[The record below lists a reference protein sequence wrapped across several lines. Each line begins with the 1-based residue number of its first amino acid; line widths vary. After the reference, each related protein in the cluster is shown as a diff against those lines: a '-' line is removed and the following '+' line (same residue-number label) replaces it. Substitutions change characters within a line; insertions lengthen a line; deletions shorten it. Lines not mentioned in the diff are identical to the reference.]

1 MRLRLQQNI
10 LNRQSSRNDRGCT
23 DDDDDDDDGDDD
35 DGDDD
40 DDVRPTSALAKS
52 SC

>member
-1 MRLRLQQNI
+1 MRLRQQQNI
-10 LNRQSSRNDRGCT
+10 LNRQSSLNDRGCT
-23 DDDDDDDDGDDD
+23 DDDDGDDD
-35 DGDDD
+35 DDDNDDDD